1 MNVYHQCGHNLVWN
15 LDSLTQDRAGDGMIF
30 SPVNDGPDRIMVLE
44 RDIRTRS
51 LFDPQFYV
59 PASERG
65 KLPEFPFFLSAVMPA
80 LTTTDF
86 RDGLPGNSA
95 AVC

>member
-1 MNVYHQCGHNLVWN
+1 
-15 LDSLTQDRAGDGMIF
+15 MIF

-65 KLPEFPFFLSAVMPA
+65 KLPEFPFFPSAVMPA

-86 RDGLPGNSA
+86 ET
-95 AVC
+95 VCWGIARQCVEWQVQAGFSHVGDSN